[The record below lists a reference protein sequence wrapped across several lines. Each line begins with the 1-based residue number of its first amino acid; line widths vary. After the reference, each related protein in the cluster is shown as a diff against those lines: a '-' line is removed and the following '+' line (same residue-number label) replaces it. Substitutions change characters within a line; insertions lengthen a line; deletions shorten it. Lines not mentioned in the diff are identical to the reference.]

1 MSNNSLHTNLI
12 NKGFTS
18 FNLKDYD
25 VTLYNKLRKI
35 VPYNRVSS
43 VVNPILV
50 KFVFCARI
58 FTTLDSFFKKLEPML
73 VDIGYDIEN
82 KEYLYHKNRQFE
94 QAKNDSGGG
103 VYVRMDFP
111 SNDYIMLD
119 KIKQTLFLNFKFAQ
133 DQSWYET
140 DSLRVNEGNR
150 GGLQRFFRNMVRE
163 ILESHYPIDISNYF
177 IPENFSAQITCFPNN
192 SLITP
197 HKDGANEL
205 RLAVILL
212 YLNDDWKSEYGGQ
225 LVVDE
230 TEVVQPE
237 FGNVTILDFT
247 QNNIHHE
254 VLEVMG
260 NSRRYAYVSFL
271 DIRNM

>member
-1 MSNNSLHTNLI
+1 MESTLYTNLI
-12 NKGFTS
+12 SKGFTS

-25 VTLYNKLRKI
+25 VTLYNKLRKT
-35 VPYNRVSS
+35 VPYNGVSS
-43 VVNPILV
+43 VVNPILT

-58 FTTLDSFFKKLEPML
+58 FTTLESFFKKLEPML
-73 VDIGYDIEN
+73 VYIGYDIEN

-94 QAKNDSGGG
+94 HEKNNSSDG

-140 DSLRVNEGNR
+140 DSLRVNEGNQTS
-150 GGLQRFFRNMVRE
+150 LQRFFRDMIRE
-163 ILESHYPIDISNYF
+163 ILESHYSMDISNYF
-177 IPENFSAQITCFPNN
+177 LPENFSAQITCFPNN

-197 HKDGANEL
+197 HKDGENEE

-212 YLNDDWKSEYGGQ
+212 YLNDDWKIEYGGQ
-225 LVVDE
+225 LVVNND
-230 TEVVQPE
+230 TVIQPE

-247 QNNIHHE
+247 KNNIHHE

>member
-1 MSNNSLHTNLI
+1 MDSNLHTNLI

-35 VPYNRVSS
+35 VPYNGVSS

-94 QAKNDSGGG
+94 QAKNDSGG

-140 DSLRVNEGNR
+140 DSLRVNEGKQV
-150 GGLQRFFRNMVRE
+150 GLQRFFRDMIRE

-177 IPENFSAQITCFPNN
+177 LPENFSAQITCFPNN

-247 QNNIHHE
+247 KNNIHHE